1 MKKLTKGTKK
11 KVLFME
17 TIVKISRSLK
27 FKIKLSISTRTSFMK
42 KFIEE

>member
-11 KVLFME
+11 KVFFME
-17 TIVKISRSLK
+17 TIVKISRSLEC
-27 FKIKLSISTRTSFMK
+27 KIELTISTRTSFMK